1 MNRHTQRIHFTFA
14 IAAGRACWRPVGATF
29 SSDANQSGGGAGTTG
44 GATGTG
50 GIAPTGGTIGAGGA
64 MPSGGNTGVGAGGG
78 LGSTGGSPNT
88 GGTTP
93 AGGSTG
99 SGGATRAGGTTA
111 LGGATGTG
119 GFTGT
124 GGVIGTGGVASD
136 AGSGIVCTDDGG
148 VGLAAVARQCTQDS
162 DCTILAAAACCGAD
176 SARGI
181 AKAQASA
188 YSACFRCPLGRAAA
202 LHAQH
207 TLGYVTDTGKTTPFE
222 GTTVQ
227 PIDLVSVGCVG
238 HLCTTDVVLPP
249 ADAGQDVGPSVDA
262 SSPAALCTA
271 TGGQVVSTL
280 CCTSVT
286 DFPSSCLVGAC
297 GCAPSNSHTV
307 STCTCATGCFAPGYG
322 CVTCTVGADQTCN
335 DNLSDNSLHGQCV
348 NGRCSCNTG
357 SVLLASG
364 KCQ

>member
-14 IAAGRACWRPVGATF
+14 IAAGAGLMAACGSNVQLG
-29 SSDANQSGGGAGTTG
+29 SQDQSGGGAGPRRRNKHWRHRAHRRNHRGRRCHTKRRNH
-44 GATGTG
+44 ASC
-50 GIAPTGGTIGAGGA
+50 
-64 MPSGGNTGVGAGGG
+64 SGGSGG

-88 GGTTP
+88 GGTKP

-111 LGGATGTG
+111 LGGATGDGRLHGHRWSHRNRRRGERRGLGHRRAPTMEGSALRPWHASARRIRTARSCRSSLLRRGQRTRNSEGPGKCVFG
-119 GFTGT
+119 GFALPPG
-124 GGVIGTGGVASD
+124 ACS
-136 AGSGIVCTDDGG
+136 
-148 VGLAAVARQCTQDS
+148 GLA
-162 DCTILAAAACCGAD
+162 
-176 SARGI
+176 
-181 AKAQASA
+181 
-188 YSACFRCPLGRAAA
+188 CP
-202 LHAQH
+202 
-207 TLGYVTDTGKTTPFE
+207 TYFGYVTDTGKTTPFE

-335 DNLSDNSLHGQCV
+335 
-348 NGRCSCNTG
+348 
-357 SVLLASG
+357 
-364 KCQ
+364 